1 VSQRLQEKRNEGGFT
16 LIELLIVIIVLGI
29 LAAIVVFAVGNTRQ
43 DAAANACKT
52 TQKSIQL
59 SAEAVKTHEGA
70 YPSSTASPATTS
82 YLWDASHGGLLKGSA
97 LPTGFSYTS
106 DGSTYTIA
114 ASPAVTNCPDV
125 TG

>member
-1 VSQRLQEKRNEGGFT
+1 MIERLQAKRNEEGFT

-59 SAEAVKTHEGA
+59 SAEAVKTSTGS
-70 YPSSTASPATTS
+70 YPTSASPDHTN
-82 YLWDASHGGLLKGSA
+82 YLWTPAQGGLLKA
-97 LPTGFSYTS
+97 APAGFTYTS